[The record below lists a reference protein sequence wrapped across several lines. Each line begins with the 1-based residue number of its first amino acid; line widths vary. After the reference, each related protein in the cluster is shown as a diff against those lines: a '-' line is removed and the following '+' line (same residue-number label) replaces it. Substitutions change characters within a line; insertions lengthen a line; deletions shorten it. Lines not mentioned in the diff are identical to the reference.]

1 MISKCEKGEENS
13 LTKNFVKLKCS
24 NKFIIV
30 KCVMVFMLLLF
41 NIDTNAQVGINT
53 SSPQQ
58 QLHIASDVGTETIRV
73 QSLDAAN
80 NAYNG
85 GDVNGDLDLTN
96 DTFPLYVD
104 ENGELTLEYKPVYN
118 SDGYDAIDDAS
129 LPTNSVTLLA
139 NDTDG
144 KADVQITLF
153 TVTVNRPSI
162 LEVKYN
168 LSFDVYLNSGKA
180 TISDNYARRIS
191 TYFILSGVGTRKYG
205 PVSKCYSSGSTSS
218 VNGTMYNASTA
229 YIQLP
234 AAGDYHIQ
242 FYGEVSS
249 NVKGSGGGTTS
260 KAAYVEFVKGHD
272 SIFLTLH

>member
-1 MISKCEKGEENS
+1 
-13 LTKNFVKLKCS
+13 
-24 NKFIIV
+24 
-30 KCVMVFMLLLF
+30 MLCILQF
-41 NIDTNAQVGINT
+41 TYSQVGINT

-58 QLHIASDVGTETIRV
+58 QLHVGAIVGGETIRV
-73 QSLDAAN
+73 ESLNSTN
-80 NAYNG
+80 NSYNG

-104 ENGELTLEYKPVYN
+104 ENGEFTLEYKPVYN
-118 SDGYDAIDDAS
+118 SDGYDAIDDTS

-139 NDTDG
+139 NDSDG

-180 TISDNYARRIS
+180 SIVDNYARRIS

-205 PVSKCYSSGSTSS
+205 PVSKCYSSGSALS
-218 VNGTMYNASTA
+218 VHGTMYNTSTA

-234 AAGDYHIQ
+234 AAGAYHIQ

-249 NVKGSGGGTTS
+249 NIKGAGGGTTS
-260 KAAYVEFVKGHD
+260 KAAHVEFVTGND